1 VKQAWFEMQ
10 DCRQENTK
18 AKKDF
23 LEYNIVTERELALA
37 GKQRRT
43 KSFIDAKTAW

>member
-1 VKQAWFEMQ
+1 MQ
-10 DCRQENTK
+10 DGRQENAKT
-18 AKKDF
+18 KKDF

-43 KSFIDAKTAW
+43 KSIVDAKTAW